1 MHKTGT
7 HKFLMTG
14 RNAEILQK
22 YHIKNKTVHI
32 NSSTFYSNIH
42 IHCIIFI
49 IVLQELKRLTPLQS
63 EKLQNALL
71 HIAVKEKKVI
81 TWKRNTNCKLQF
93 LISFIILSILM
104 KDRT

>member
-1 MHKTGT
+1 
-7 HKFLMTG
+7 MTG

-22 YHIKNKTVHI
+22 YHMKNKTVHI

-49 IVLQELKRLTPLQS
+49 IVLQELKGLTPLQS

-71 HIAVKEKKVI
+71 HVAVKEKKGNNLE
-81 TWKRNTNCKLQF
+81 KKYKL
-93 LISFIILSILM
+93 
-104 KDRT
+104 